1 MDYKNF
7 LLRFVFSILIISI
20 YFIISFLNFEMIFY
34 LISLLYLLI
43 IVEVI
48 LYFKHLK
55 FLLISYILLSFIFIF
70 NIDFTIDEFLKFNY
84 FIMIII
90 TFDIFSYFFGKIFGK
105 TKILA
110 VSPNKT
116 LEGFLGGLITTY
128 VFCFLYLIYFNFKI
142 NINLILITS
151 LIIFFAFIGDIIES
165 FFKRKNYL
173 KNSSNFIPGHG
184 GVFDRFDSFLSSI
197 IIYSLLNNFLL

>member
-20 YFIISFLNFEMIFY
+20 YFLISFLNFEMIFY

-43 IVEVI
+43 LVEVI

-105 TKILA
+105 TKILP

-128 VFCFLYLIYFNFKI
+128 IFCFFYLTYFNFKI
-142 NINLILITS
+142 NISLILITS

-165 FFKRKNYL
+165 FFKRKNNL

>member
-43 IVEVI
+43 LVEVI

-90 TFDIFSYFFGKIFGK
+90 TLISFHIFLVKFLVKQKYYQ
-105 TKILA
+105 LA
-110 VSPNKT
+110 QIK
-116 LEGFLGGLITTY
+116 L
-128 VFCFLYLIYFNFKI
+128 
-142 NINLILITS
+142 
-151 LIIFFAFIGDIIES
+151 
-165 FFKRKNYL
+165 
-173 KNSSNFIPGHG
+173 
-184 GVFDRFDSFLSSI
+184 
-197 IIYSLLNNFLL
+197 